1 MDNRLLKEKK
11 LLEDTL
17 EILNLKLNRHKG
29 KAKRELKKEI
39 RNLEKELN
47 ICTNKIYYNCSNS
60 GHDYGAWKEH
70 VWFESV
76 YFVGFDQFFPTG
88 VKNNLF
94 YVRKCKICGHYEY
107 AEHKPNDLIDK
118 PKILQKRK

>member
-39 RNLEKELN
+39 RR
-47 ICTNKIYYNCSNS
+47 CY
-60 GHDYGAWKEH
+60 
-70 VWFESV
+70 
-76 YFVGFDQFFPTG
+76 
-88 VKNNLF
+88 
-94 YVRKCKICGHYEY
+94 
-107 AEHKPNDLIDK
+107 
-118 PKILQKRK
+118 